1 MHFVLIF
8 IYVPRRL
15 IGCTASTI
23 EQSALAEITVRIV
36 MTDITQKLLDSEG
49 ITEIKEGETFDLHV
63 LSISFDWV
71 TVYSGAVGVDVRP
84 LVRPLDRNDGA
95 KYLRFERLTTMMG
108 YTWFE
113 RMIGHEH
120 RSSAI
125 FSADSVLFA
134 NRDMG
139 LTSKLTHVYVSG
151 RGDPYKLG

>member
-1 MHFVLIF
+1 
-8 IYVPRRL
+8 
-15 IGCTASTI
+15 
-23 EQSALAEITVRIV
+23 